1 MLVGLEVVAPA
12 AAAVVVAGPATA
24 VAVAAVAVAAVAVAA
39 GPGMLGAAVPVAALA
54 RPLWRI
60 PVGGVESSRF
70 FARDLFF
77 LAPDRNLRAMW
88 ATLAA
93 LPAPRTTTR
102 MSEPRQP
109 RQRKKHGKIRGK
121 NGERDLQAPRMV
133 ARRI

>member
-1 MLVGLEVVAPA
+1 MSTSGRIVGSAAMLAGVGVVAPA

-24 VAVAAVAVAAVAVAA
+24 VAVAVEAVAAAAGAA
-39 GPGMLGAAVPVAALA
+39 GPGILGAAVPVAAHWPGFLA
-54 RPLWRI
+54 HPLWRI

-93 LPAPRTTTR
+93 LPAPITTTR
-102 MSEPRQP
+102 MSEPRKG
-109 RQRKKHGKIRGK
+109 RNTARY
-121 NGERDLQAPRMV
+121 V
-133 ARRI
+133 ART

>member
-1 MLVGLEVVAPA
+1 MLAGVGMVAPA

-24 VAVAAVAVAAVAVAA
+24 VAVAVAVEAVAAAAGAA
-39 GPGMLGAAVPVAALA
+39 GPGILGAAVPVAAHWPGFPA

-93 LPAPRTTTR
+93 LPAPITTTR
-102 MSEPRQP
+102 MSEP
-109 RQRKKHGKIRGK
+109 GKGR
-121 NGERDLQAPRMV
+121 NTARYV
-133 ARRI
+133 ART